1 MNVRECMNK
10 IKEAVVSA
18 QLGET
23 ITAYNWNEY
32 FKNKN
37 VVAFGLGKFF
47 EDTHERLFK
56 KVDVAMLCDNNP
68 EKWGNTY
75 YGKKFIYWRKYQRVS
90 K

>member
-56 KVDVAMLCDNNP
+56 KWMLQCYVITILKSG
-68 EKWGNTY
+68 EILIT
-75 YGKKFIYWRKYQRVS
+75 GKNVYLQMNCIK
-90 K
+90 